1 MSIEVI
7 TIDQRTVTYQVVSMP
22 RDGTCLFHSLC
33 YILHGHIRLTL
44 DIRRNIVSYVLNDWD
59 GFKVWTYDGTGDN
72 YTTQEQYKSEML
84 KPFTYAS
91 ACPLNFNGPSS
102 SQLVTNDASSK
113 SNGVTQSSSVPN
125 SSQNKTT
132 INQEYNKQLAALNRC
147 VRDWITKHVNDNPL
161 CDLSPIFKDYEKHLA
176 SIEQKYGSNFDNT
189 ESNTSTRQSELAAA
203 QVPVFSKAQE
213 APASTLF
220 SASDQKEGVT
230 SNIKAVAPTVSTANV
245 TFQFGKK
252 VDNAVLGTLPAS
264 KLASS
269 FTFTTQCNTMTLFG
283 SQATPS
289 PSSASVVPVP
299 KVDSD
304 NGSSEKGEKSED
316 DEKAEEA
323 EKHVF
328 NEVKE
333 EDAFYSQKYANI
345 TLYFFLMLS
354 MCKLFYKKDN
364 EFKEKGIGT
373 LHLKAIADKKNQ
385 LLVRADTNL
394 GNILLNIM
402 LHSSIPCTRAGKN
415 NVMIVCVPNPPL
427 DEKTP
432 ASPVPMLIRVKTSED
447 ADELHKIITEKKESS

>member
-1 MSIEVI
+1 MAK
-7 TIDQRTVTYQVVSMP
+7 RTA
-22 RDGTCLFHSLC
+22 DKE
-33 YILHGHIRLTL
+33 
-44 DIRRNIVSYVLNDWD
+44 LNDRNWD
-59 GFKVWTYDGTGDN
+59 QEDEEEEAGVFSVASEDVIKNRTIKKAKRRSISMEPEIGGAFKNFKGFSQMCPGEKVSGFGNIPSFKGLPGLSNGSRGAFGATA
-72 YTTQEQYKSEML
+72 
-84 KPFTYAS
+84 AS
-91 ACPLNFNGPSS
+91 DVKTISGPLNFNGPSS
-102 SQLVTNDASSK
+102 SQLVTSDASSK

-125 SSQNKTT
+125 FSQNKNT
-132 INQEYNKQLAALNRC
+132 INREYNKQLAALNRC

-203 QVPVFSKAQE
+203 QVPVSSKAQE
-213 APASTLF
+213 TSTSMLF
-220 SASDQKEGVT
+220 SANEQKEGIT
-230 SNIKAVAPTVSTANV
+230 SNITAVAPGVSTANV

-252 VDNAVLGTLPAS
+252 VDNSVLGTLPAS

-289 PSSASVVPVP
+289 PSSASIVPVP
-299 KVDSD
+299 KADSD
-304 NGSSEKGEKSED
+304 NGSSEKGR
-316 DEKAEEA
+316 
-323 EKHVF
+323 
-328 NEVKE
+328 
-333 EDAFYSQKYANI
+333 
-345 TLYFFLMLS
+345 
-354 MCKLFYKKDN
+354 CKLFYKKDN

-373 LHLKAIADKKNQ
+373 LHLKAIADKRTQ

-427 DEKTP
+427 DEKTQ

-447 ADELHKIITEKKESS
+447 ADELHKIITEKKESH